1 MALTYNWSLKTLKKQ
16 NLPALGVEGAVIQT
30 HWELEG
36 VDEEG
41 NVGRFS
47 GATPFDPTKVDPD
60 NFTSYENLTE
70 AQVLG
75 WIQEVVN
82 TNPGYKQHIE
92 ERIQQQIDAVKTPVE
107 EVSGN
112 TFPWFSN
119 SGE

>member
-1 MALTYNWSLKTLKKQ
+1 MALTYNWTLRTLKKQ
-16 NLPALGVEGAVIQT
+16 NLPAQNLEGVIVQT

-36 VDEEG
+36 VDEDG

-47 GATPFDPTKVDPD
+47 GATPFDLNTVDPN
-60 NFTSYENLTE
+60 NFTAYENLTE

-82 TNPGYKQHIE
+82 TNPGYKQHID
-92 ERIQQQIDAVKTPVE
+92 ERIQQQIDAVKIPVE